1 MDLDPIIPPA
11 RAQALR
17 TAGLWRDRT
26 LLSCFDEAA
35 AENPAGLA
43 IVDARSG
50 AEERRI
56 RYDELDQ
63 ASRRIAANLVRMGV
77 RPGDVVAFQLP
88 NWWEFAAVHLGCL
101 RCGAASNPLMP
112 IFRERELSFML
123 DYARARVAIVPAR
136 FRGFDHAGLL
146 RTLRP
151 RLPHLEHLVVLG
163 EDGPEGF
170 EQALLGSTAAEAP
183 ALPPNPDEVVQ
194 LLYTSGTT
202 GTPKG
207 VMHSSNT
214 LMANI
219 LPFIERLGL
228 SAEDRFFM
236 GSPLAHQ
243 TGFLYG
249 LWTPIVLKTSV
260 TLLDIWDRDRAWAA
274 IRKDSTTFTMGA
286 TPFLTDLT
294 EAASAPPPD
303 EVPLRMFVC
312 GGAPIPRAV
321 AERAAERLKIKVI
334 AVYGMTENGAV
345 TVTPPDAPAE
355 KVFSADGL
363 PLPGVQVRV
372 VDAEGRPLPAG
383 AEGRLQIHSPSN
395 FLGYLRRPEAYDTDA
410 DGWFESGDLATIDQD
425 GYVRITGRSK
435 DIIIRGGENIPVAEV
450 EEQLYRHPAVADAA
464 LVGMPHERLGETGCC
479 FLVLKPG
486 AQLDLA
492 ELRSY
497 LEARGVARNYWPE
510 RIELVEELPRT
521 ASGKI
526 QKFAL
531 RERAQALAGAAPPGP
546 AGSR

>member
-1 MDLDPIIPPA
+1 MNLDPNIPLG

-17 TAGLWRDRT
+17 AAGLWRDRP
-26 LLSCFDEAA
+26 LLSCFDEAV
-35 AENPAGLA
+35 AEDPARIA
-43 IVDARSG
+43 IVDARGG
-50 AEERRI
+50 AAERRI
-56 RYDELDQ
+56 SYGELDQ
-63 ASRRIAANLVRMGV
+63 ASRRIAANLARMGV
-77 RPGDVVAFQLP
+77 RRGDVVAFQLP
-88 NWWEFAAVHLGCL
+88 NWWEFAAMHLACL

-112 IFRERELSFML
+112 IFREHELSFML
-123 DYARARVAIVPAR
+123 DYARARVVVVPAR

-146 RTLRP
+146 RALRP
-151 RLPHLEHLVVLG
+151 RLPHLEHIVIVG

-170 EQALLGSTAAEAP
+170 EQALLGQTAAEAP
-183 ALPPNPDEVVQ
+183 ELTLDPDDVVQ

-214 LMANI
+214 LLSNV
-219 LPFIERLGL
+219 LPYIERLGL
-228 SAEDRFFM
+228 TGDDRFFM

-249 LWTPIVLKTSV
+249 LWAPIVLRTSV
-260 TLLDIWDRDRAWAA
+260 TLLDVWDKDRAWAA
-274 IRKDSTTFTMGA
+274 IQKDRTTFTMGA
-286 TPFLTDLT
+286 TPFLVDLT

-363 PLPGVQVRV
+363 PLPGVRVRV
-372 VDAEGRPLPAG
+372 VDAEGGPLPAG

-410 DGWFESGDLATIDQD
+410 DGWFDSGDLAMIDAD

-464 LVGMPHERLGETGCC
+464 VVGMPHERLGETGCC
-479 FLVLKPG
+479 FVVLKAG
-486 AQLDLA
+486 QQLDLP
-492 ELRSY
+492 ELRRY
-497 LEARGVARNYWPE
+497 LEACGVARNYWPE
-510 RIELVEELPRT
+510 RIEVVDALPRT

-531 RERAQALAGAAPPGP
+531 RERAQAQAREAAAEP
-546 AGSR
+546 AVPL